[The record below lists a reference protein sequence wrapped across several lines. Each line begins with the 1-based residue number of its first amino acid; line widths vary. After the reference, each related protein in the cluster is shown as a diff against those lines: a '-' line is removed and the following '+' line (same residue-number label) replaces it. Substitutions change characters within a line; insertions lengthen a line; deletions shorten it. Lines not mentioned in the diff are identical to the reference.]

1 MIIATGGYFVGKR
14 GQDKR
19 TVVEDEPENEKAVLR
34 DEPKDNQVRG
44 ELGGADTRRPELH
57 GHQAPTAEL
66 PTGIEE
72 AEKMA

>member
-19 TVVEDEPENEKAVLR
+19 TVVEDERENEKAVL
-34 DEPKDNQVRG
+34 DAEPKDNQARR
-44 ELGGADTRRPELH
+44 ELGGAEMRRPELH
-57 GHQAPTAEL
+57 GQQAPTAEL
-66 PTGIEE
+66 PAGLEE